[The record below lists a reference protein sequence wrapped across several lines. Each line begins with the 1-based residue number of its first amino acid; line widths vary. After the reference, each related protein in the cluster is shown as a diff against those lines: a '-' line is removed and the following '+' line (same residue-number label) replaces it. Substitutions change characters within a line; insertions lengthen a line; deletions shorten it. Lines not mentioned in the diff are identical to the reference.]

1 MNEKIIEFLTAKQ
14 IDSFQ
19 KLRLLLF
26 LMQHP
31 DLRGTCNDL
40 ANRLYLGDIQLL
52 ERMTA
57 DLSSVGLLTKTET
70 AWKLCDE
77 PETRAN
83 LGHLSKLY
91 DSPLTRQDLLA
102 SVMGATSIQG

>member
-1 MNEKIIEFLTAKQ
+1 MNEKILNFLITKQ

-26 LMQHP
+26 LMQLP
-31 DLRGTCNDL
+31 DLRGTCYDL

-52 ERMTA
+52 EKMTA
-57 DLSSVGLLTKTET
+57 DLTSVGLLTKTET
-70 AWKLCDE
+70 AWQLCDE

-83 LGHLSKLY
+83 LGDLSKLY

-102 SVMGATSIQG
+102 SVMRTASS